1 MLRVFLHTIFA
12 VVMRR
17 RILVSWLTNF
27 SGVHFPLWQ
36 DLQLSGA
43 PLSKILAAGQGRSA
57 PFLQYLD
64 QCELEREVAFEATVL
79 SDDEE
84 WID

>member
-1 MLRVFLHTIFA
+1 MGGG
-12 VVMRR
+12 
-17 RILVSWLTNF
+17 F
-27 SGVHFPLWQ
+27 SCVHSPLWQ

-43 PLSKILAAGQGRSA
+43 PLSKILAAGQWRSA
-57 PFLQYLD
+57 AFLQYLD
-64 QCELEREVAFEATVL
+64 QCELEKEVAFEATVH